1 MNPLVTVSRGF
12 VLFSSIGL
20 GHVLRMLHI
29 LKESTDTTAGSQYV
43 FIDKISNSFSLLPPT
58 RRRQGLS
65 GHKYYQ
71 LCGLHPPTPQTVFVF
86 LPLYS
91 VVKAIDFLSN
101 SWWCFDSRLA
111 AEHLWMAQASPTQS
125 QEKDNI
131 VWVFQ
136 RLSLGTEC
144 FRITTGRKSLGGH
157 GQEVGGRHLANP
169 LLHSVSSIFNYI
181 LVLWINGGPT
191 DLKLL
196 IKAVDSMQVCMDSSL
211 SHMRD
216 TSPQSSSWRLLRT
229 KLSWRRTTKSG
240 AGSRS
245 RCLSRFLDLNKENYL
260 N

>member
-1 MNPLVTVSRGF
+1 MNPLLTVSRGF

-29 LKESTDTTAGSQYV
+29 LKESTPQQAHNMCLLTKLV
-43 FIDKISNSFSLLPPT
+43 NSFSLLPPT

-91 VVKAIDFLSN
+91 VVKTIDFLSN

-169 LLHSVSSIFNYI
+169 LLHSISSILNYI

-196 IKAVDSMQVCMDSSL
+196 IKAVDSMQVCMNSSL

-216 TSPQSSSWRLLRT
+216 TFPHSSSRRLLRT
-229 KLSWRRTTKSG
+229 KLSWRSPTKSR
-240 AGSRS
+240 AGSGS
-245 RCLSRFLDLNKENYL
+245 RCLSRLLDLNKENYL